1 MKTRI
6 FTTILALVA
15 IATTA
20 QAQFGGGSGTETD
33 PYIIATTDHMT
44 ALADSVNSGS
54 LYYKRYFSL
63 VNDLDF
69 AGKTYKIIGGDRGA
83 FAGIFNGGGHT
94 IRNAT
99 IERPSNPGDQIGIHM
114 YVGLFGRL
122 NGVVKNLTLSAST
135 VRGGLGVG
143 AIVGCLAGRVGG
155 DWSTLE
161 FPPSV
166 LNCHVTSDVTIQTVS
181 LSSQFTDRTP
191 LRIGSVVG
199 DTEGNAVVIRNCTS
213 AATVTGLSSAKCVGG
228 IVGFLYAKVEFEL
241 SQCAFTGTLTGA
253 SYVGGIVGCKEVD
266 NGYCSMNYI
275 GGACTIGADGVEGS
289 TQGQDGNGTSRI
301 YTVNF
306 DGATQTSGTVET
318 QPFITVSG
326 TGYYRPDS
334 TIVISNLSTGA
345 SLAEGQTWTY
355 RAKKNAT
362 DYKEVLPNGDGTWQF
377 TMPAGNVTVTRASAV
392 KDIATATVTFTPESM
407 PVGEIIIFYKP
418 QFTVVVNGRSLVE
431 NTDFTTDIDRLG
443 MFPDAGVHP
452 IRIRG
457 MGEYGGAQVVYFTVK
472 PRSLED
478 NNGYGPIPRI
488 ALYTGSG
495 HRPKINIF
503 FNSLAG
509 DYPQEGKDFVTDIPE
524 GGFTD
529 VGDYTITI
537 TGINNYT
544 GVLQT
549 TFSIV
554 KPWEGDGTQAN
565 PYLISTTDQFD
576 ALASLTNVGTDM
588 SGLHFRQTADLD
600 YTGKTFASVGRGVPF
615 KGIYD
620 GLGKSISGVN
630 LIGNTSYVGIFARVG
645 EGGEVH
651 NVIVAGTCSFSG
663 GRYTGAIVGQNEGR
677 VSACSVASTNVIVKG
692 NNFVGGIVG
701 QNNASGTVVV
711 DECKASV
718 SLSDNSSSE
727 RALGGIVGAN
737 SGTVYGIFSGT
748 VSGTSIVGG
757 VVGHNKGDNAEVSGA
772 NHGEIIATSSIAG
785 GIVGKNE
792 SGATVSQSLNT
803 CLMQQVSGTTD
814 AGAIIGQDAGGTAS
828 HNYYIGDCLY
838 KGINNADVL
847 GQAMRGWPIIETDGD
862 MGFHEYSD
870 PVTGENRG
878 NWYEDKNGN
887 HHFYG
892 GAGETI
898 YFTLINEEWFKP
910 QYTANGVALSPTTN
924 EYGETY
930 YSVTMP
936 ADTVLLAYATATD
949 LELLDDDSQIPSWNK
964 NNYRIQTSDG
974 VLCNVTIKGRTLYKT
989 GIWNT
994 LCLPFNLDDFEGT
1007 PLKDATM
1014 KTLTSSSYANGTLT
1028 LNFTTATTIEAGKPY
1043 LVRWDSS
1050 ENLEDLVNPVFKNV
1064 EIIDG
1069 EPLPD
1074 TSDCIEFLGTFSPV
1088 TLAAQDR
1095 TVLYLGGD
1103 SKLYYP
1109 GVDVPMNAFRG
1120 YFQLKNGLTAGDLPT
1135 NGAKNFV
1142 LDFGDST
1149 TEIGASLNDNG
1160 QWINDNFYSIDGRK
1174 LQGEPTQK
1182 GIYIRNGKKIVK

>member
-1 MKTRI
+1 MDKQHHIPIVRV
-6 FTTILALVA
+6 LAV
-15 IATTA
+15 IALSVLSLAPA

-275 GGACTIGADGVEGS
+275 GGACTIGAYGVEGS

-334 TIVISNLSTGA
+334 TIVISNLSTGS
-345 SLAEGQTWTY
+345 SLAAGQTWTY

-362 DYKEVLPNGDGTWQF
+362 DYKEVLPNGDDTWQF

-478 NNGYGPIPRI
+478 NNGYSPIPRI

-495 HRPKINIF
+495 HRPKIDINF
-503 FNSLAG
+503 SSLAA
-509 DYPQEGKDFVTDIPE
+509 DNPQEGKDFVTDIPE

-600 YTGKTFASVGRGVPF
+600 YTGKTFTPVGRGVPF

-651 NVIVAGTCSFSG
+651 NVIVADTCSFSG
-663 GRYTGAIVGQNEGR
+663 GRYTGAIVGRNEGR

-701 QNNASGTVVV
+701 QNSASGTVEAN
-711 DECKASV
+711 ECKASV

-772 NHGEIIATSSIAG
+772 NHGEIIATSGIAG

-847 GQAMRGWPIIETDGD
+847 GQAMRGIPISHDESIGFFSMPDAAGSIVGTYYDDG
-862 MGFHEYSD
+862 
-870 PVTGENRG
+870 TN
-878 NWYEDKNGN
+878 N
-887 HHFYG
+887 HYY
-892 GAGETI
+892 AGEGE
-898 YFTLINEEWFKP
+898 TLRFVLMGGTG
-910 QYTANGVALSPTTN
+910 YTANGSPLAIAGHDDDYD
-924 EYGETY
+924 EDY
-930 YSVTMP
+930 YELTMP
-936 ADTVLLAYATATD
+936 AQPVHIAPVGLTLTLYDNWINA
-949 LELLDDDSQIPSWNK
+949 
-964 NNYRIQTSDG
+964 NNEDYIADADG
-974 VLCNVTIKGRTLYKT
+974 QVREVTIKGRTLYKD
-989 GIWNT
+989 GNWNT
-994 LCLPFNLDDFEGT
+994 VFLPFSLDSLTGTPFEGAT
-1007 PLKDATM
+1007 VMELDAAGRNGLDPWT
-1014 KTLTSSSYANGTLT
+1014 GTLHLT
-1028 LNFTTATTIEAGKPY
+1028 FKSTASIAAGRPY
-1043 LVRWDSS
+1043 VVKWDSGTDIS
-1050 ENLEDLVNPVFKNV
+1050 DPVFAGV
-1064 EIIDG
+1064 TIDAS
-1069 EPLPD
+1069 PLV
-1074 TSDCIEFLGTFSPV
+1074 PV
-1088 TLAAQDR
+1088 TLQSSGHSAV
-1095 TVLYLGGD
+1095 TFKGSYGFTWV
-1103 SKLYYP
+1103 S
-1109 GVDVPMNAFRG
+1109 
-1120 YFQLKNGLTAGDLPT
+1120 AGDKTQLFLTPGNQLRYADEERRLLPFRAWFSVDEST
-1135 NGAKNFV
+1135 SQYIRGFS
-1142 LDFGDST
+1142 LDFGDVQT
-1149 TEIGASLNDNG
+1149 SLSALETDSRPSP
-1160 QWINDNFYSIDGRK
+1160 IHD
-1174 LQGEPTQK
+1174 LQGRRVTAPRK
-1182 GIYIRNGKKIVK
+1182 GGIYIVNGKKLIY